1 MKNISQIRV
10 VLLTLCLTA
19 FSILPSWALIGP
31 YCESNIT
38 LLNGT
43 PVQMSFVQTGTN
55 DYVIVITSSSYKI
68 TAVNGYAHTSGNNTY
83 HYGAAGHYSI
93 SDDGYTATIPFTS
106 TSAPKLYNDIYIIFE
121 TIGEQKTGIFN
132 EQDISWSTPAS
143 CSIGGSSV
151 ARTYDGEEKMY
162 FLRDAWDWWNND
174 SPKFF
179 AYFWNSSTDEYA
191 WSGEATSITTTADSK
206 VVYGYTV
213 PEGTWDHVII
223 TRHPNTTT
231 VPTFNN
237 ADNKSNDITLEAT
250 TNLLTDWTVVGQTG
264 HSITWSNITLA
275 SKTVY
280 FDNRNV
286 TDWTTAYVRI
296 GHNSSNSA
304 WGPMTKVAGT
314 RNLYSQTTS
323 QWDYHTDFS
332 IANNYGW
339 TNNNNVYQPW
349 ENQWPGTGNTG
360 QMSAQTNYQKYGI
373 DRDAYICPTS
383 TSMSERSC
391 QYYKVNSSTSTNTFD
406 SNNQRVALPQYNVTA
421 TGTNC
426 TVTLVEYTADDF
438 STSRAITNNKVDP
451 TRYVGVTI
459 APNSGYQFSSIS
471 LTADSYEQHTAATG
485 TVYAIMAD
493 CEISVVCT
501 ASQYTITLD
510 NQSATTA
517 GTPSV
522 SVTYDANTNLTS
534 NISCPT
540 KTGFIFGGYYT
551 GTGGT
556 GTQLIASN
564 GAWLASVSGYTDG
577 EKKWQHA
584 DNLELKAYWIA
595 MPNKPSDPTYDLCQV
610 LPIFS
615 TYYAPRT
622 LSPTFGEW
630 GSGSAKTDITID
642 GVNVWQVIVGS
653 LYQGYFG
660 IEWGNLPFDVSGY
673 AGLHMD
679 IFTPSAQ
686 ELKIYP
692 INRNSAY
699 NGNEQEKYVTRTTSA
714 GSWTSINIPISE
726 YLAQGAVMTRNYQL
740 KVEGNR
746 GDLMLLTNIYYYKT
760 SACPAVPTPVE
771 QAKGIGTAQAQ
782 NALMYQDNNGNIAGR
797 ITNDSVDFYV
807 ATLGDQI
814 LYKVAT
820 THDHTMWG
828 DANPFLY
835 VLNGSNV
842 RVTEFQGT
850 RNGANTLATYEGTIP
865 GSVGSTQFDWN
876 LLVPLVGG
884 SHQWNGRA
892 LSDKMTYKRGYVN
905 IPNGDVTVPTMSG
918 ASLKSESVID
928 GDTTIVIS
936 GAADNSGQF
945 FYYFES
951 ADEGIA
957 HISLSNEFTIRTTT
971 DGHVLNMDCY
981 VVDFNGNMSAKQTVS
996 ISMPF
1001 NPNTNLALEKPSFAG
1016 GYATGFDASKANDK
1030 ENGATFGTRWGFPEG
1045 PSSDDWWWY
1054 VDLLDYYQLSEIQIW
1069 FEDAYPTAYVLQT
1082 CETLPDPVTDDTKWR
1097 TVYTGTSAPNHQG
1110 GAAVNDDTYKN
1121 SYPVDIPARY
1131 VRFRATACALSQWG
1145 TSIWDFRV
1153 YGSAVVA
1160 KDVTAPVITTYTVDD
1175 IVNGDELQLTLI
1187 ADDGSKVF
1195 RITDSNSNVYVKTA
1209 DASNHVVMDNIAYS
1223 YCTEYT
1229 FTVQAMDNAA
1239 NLSAAV
1245 TCRGSVA
1252 PAANL
1257 DLTRL
1262 DGVTA
1267 TASHYPA
1274 DGYSPAKAIDAD
1286 LDTYWASGGGV
1297 SYPSDEWLNIDLTRT
1312 WTISSVNVAW
1322 NNIDANNLYIEG
1334 SNDGVNY
1341 YILKHVKATPSY
1353 SVQPNPIVYETYS
1366 LESHIRVRHIRLR
1379 AVGLPAEM
1387 AIRDVQIF
1395 GACNEDYARPVMT
1408 MAELDEVH
1416 ITSSTAKAY
1425 IDVAA
1430 FDDVTLP
1437 QNIRYNVVFVAGGL
1451 ANRSN
1456 LTTTDGVLELT
1467 GLTEGTTYTIRI
1479 YAVDESGNVS
1489 ENYKELTF
1497 TVHINLY
1504 YLTSDGTG
1512 AGGVWEGALGNETSA
1527 ATRRFS
1533 TTAVDG
1539 IYRFAITVLDD
1550 NVQYRPYY
1558 AEDGTITYNS
1568 NFWSGA
1574 DNQVIGAHS
1583 GETIEVYAKDKNHFV
1598 SNFDELK
1605 VYGAAV
1611 GAATEGAALTMTYN
1625 GDHTFSW
1632 EGDVASGT
1640 NAFRIIVNNN
1650 HSGLTANSRIR
1661 IMDTDA
1667 NWNNASSWARA
1678 KLTFDMTTWT
1688 WTWEEATDPTQCS
1701 ADGGPGSGMVIPGDA
1716 AATKF
1721 TDGYTF
1727 SVKTGAPGHLLVSA
1741 SIKDD
1746 VSTNG
1751 AVYLNFHSQSGSRA
1765 IYAEECIISAGEP
1778 TMSVVNKDVTI
1789 PAAVASDPVLA
1800 LSVKFEIIGTG
1811 IAGEV
1816 RFTEIMYYNLEDGG
1830 CVDPTT
1836 DFFDIY
1842 HADDATGSQRTSFD
1856 GGNIVLPIRYFRH
1869 FDNNWTTIT
1878 VPFEV
1883 EKVVVYDETDD
1894 EEYPLFPRFHN
1905 NTKDVEGYYYLK
1917 TFDNWSTTSVA
1928 LKDFQASWKQLTVAT
1943 DYDGLKAGGD
1953 IDDAQEVWLSKN
1965 VKPAK
1970 NTPYSIKFPYADYY
1984 ATNWVIFYGSAFQT
1998 IASDFNGGTSITLT
2012 NDNYDYDQVK
2022 LQCNNTMHPTPALT
2036 NIYMIEEGR
2045 DLFTRRESQS
2055 VPAFEAYVIGT
2066 SQVQARFSVL
2076 RWSGETTAINSER
2089 PSTADEAGEIY
2100 TVSGM
2105 RLATFA
2111 NQEQMER
2118 YLNTFASGVYVVRVG
2133 TRINKV
2139 IVH

>member
-1 MKNISQIRV
+1 MKNITNFRLFLS
-10 VLLTLCLTA
+10 
-19 FSILPSWALIGP
+19 
-31 YCESNIT
+31 T
-38 LLNGT
+38 LL
-43 PVQMSFVQTGTN
+43 F
-55 DYVIVITSSSYKI
+55 
-68 TAVNGYAHTSGNNTY
+68 
-83 HYGAAGHYSI
+83 
-93 SDDGYTATIPFTS
+93 FFLS
-106 TSAPKLYNDIYIIFE
+106 TSAVQGQTSCGAYIPAAGDCGYDGSTYKILCPFGGTNIVSIQNPWGGGCGIYVIFSGEVTACSLGAGNYEARGGGLLMYMTNFESEETVVTVTAGGINHTFTVYNKNG
-121 TIGEQKTGIFN
+121 TSGGELGN
-132 EQDISWSTPAS
+132 
-143 CSIGGSSV
+143 
-151 ARTYDGEEKMY
+151 ARMYDGEEKMY
-162 FLRDAWDWWNND
+162 FLRDAWSWWND
-174 SPKFF
+174 GSPKFF
-179 AYFWNSSTDEYA
+179 AYFWNSSTGANA
-191 WSGEATSITTTADSK
+191 WSEAAAWAVQTTSGNKDVWA
-206 VVYGYTV
+206 YTV
-213 PEGTWDHVII
+213 PEGSWDNVII

-231 VPTFNN
+231 VPTFDN
-237 ADNKSNDITLEAT
+237 AYNKSNDITLEAT

-296 GHNSSNSA
+296 GHSSSNSA

-339 TNNNNVYQPW
+339 TNGNNIYQPW
-349 ENQWPGTGNTG
+349 EGQWSGTGNPG

-373 DRDAYICPTS
+373 DRDAYVCPSS
-383 TSMSERSC
+383 TSMLERNC

-426 TVTLVEYTADDF
+426 TVTLVEYTAVDF
-438 STSRAITNNKVDP
+438 STSRAITDNKVDP

-459 APNSGYQFSSIS
+459 TPNTGYEFSSIS
-471 LTADSYEQHTAATG
+471 LTADSYVQHTAATG
-485 TVYAIMAD
+485 SVTGKYAIMAD
-493 CEISVVCT
+493 CEITAVCT
-501 ASQYTITLD
+501 ASSYVVTLN

-522 SVTYDANTNLTS
+522 SVTYNENTNLTS
-534 NISCPT
+534 NITCPT

-551 GTGGT
+551 ETGGT

-577 EKKWQHA
+577 EKKWQHTG
-584 DNLELKAYWIA
+584 NLELKAYWMA
-595 MPNKPSDPTYDLCQV
+595 MPSKPTDPAYDLCQV

-615 TYYAPRT
+615 SYYNPRT

-642 GVNVWQVIVGS
+642 GVNVWEVIVGT
-653 LYQGYFG
+653 LYEGYFG
-660 IEWGNLPFDVSGY
+660 IEWGNMPFDVSVY
-673 AGLHMD
+673 TGLHMD

-699 NGNEQEKYVTRTTSA
+699 NGNEPEKYVTRTTSA

-746 GDLMLLTNIYYYKT
+746 GDLMLLTNIYYYK
-760 SACPAVPTPVE
+760 SSECPAVPTPVE

-797 ITNDSVDFYV
+797 ITNDSIDFYV

-1030 ENGATFGTRWGFPEG
+1030 ENGATFGTRWGFPEW
-1045 PSSDDWWWY
+1045 PSPANWWWY

-1069 FEDAYPTAYVLQT
+1069 FDDAYPTAYVLQT

-1097 TVYTGTSAPNHQG
+1097 TVYTGTSAPKHQG

-1121 SYPVDIPARY
+1121 SYLVDIPARY
-1131 VRFRATACALSQWG
+1131 VRFRATESGLPAWG

-1160 KDVTAPVITTYTVDD
+1160 KDVTAPVITTYIVDD

-1262 DGVTA
+1262 AGVTA
-1267 TASHYPA
+1267 TASHYP
-1274 DGYSPAKAIDAD
+1274 GGWEPAKAIDAD
-1286 LDTYWASGGGV
+1286 LNSYWAS
-1297 SYPSDEWLNIDLTRT
+1297 STPNPSGEWLNIDLTQT
-1312 WTISSVNVAW
+1312 WTISSINVGW
-1322 NNIDANNLYIEG
+1322 NNVEAKNLYIEG

-1366 LESHIRVRHIRLR
+1366 LESHIRVRHVRLR
-1379 AVGLPAEM
+1379 AVGLSAEM
-1387 AIRDVQIF
+1387 AIRDLQIF
-1395 GACNEDYARPVMT
+1395 GACDEDYALPVMT
-1408 MAELDEVH
+1408 MAELDKVVVVSAE
-1416 ITSSTAKAY
+1416 AKAD

-1430 FDDVTLP
+1430 YDDVTLP
-1437 QNIRYNVVFVAGGL
+1437 QNIRYNVEFIAGGL
-1451 ANRSN
+1451 ADRTN
-1456 LTTTDGVLELT
+1456 LTATDGVLELT
-1467 GLTEGTTYTIRI
+1467 GLTQGMTYTVRI
-1479 YAVDESGNVS
+1479 YAVDESGYVS

-1527 ATRRFS
+1527 AARRFS
-1533 TTAVDG
+1533 STAEEG
-1539 IYRFAITVLDD
+1539 IYHFTIAIPND
-1550 NVQYRPYY
+1550 NIEYRLYY
-1558 AEDGTITYNS
+1558 SEDGSITYNAAYWSHS
-1568 NFWSGA
+1568 N
-1574 DNQVIGAHS
+1574 NQIIGAHS
-1583 GETIEVYAKDKNHFV
+1583 GETNEVYAKDKDHFV

-1611 GAATEGAALTMTYN
+1611 NAATEGAALTMTYN

-1701 ADGGPGSGMVIPGDA
+1701 ADGGPGSGETYAGGTHFTAGYTYSIRKGGTGKIIVS
-1716 AATKF
+1716 AAT
-1721 TDGYTF
+1721 TDDGAAGRIYLIFHRNATDA
-1727 SVKTGAPGHLLVSA
+1727 SEYAIVELANGVK
-1741 SIKDD
+1741 SI
-1746 VSTNG
+1746 VNHEVT
-1751 AVYLNFHSQSGSRA
+1751 L
-1765 IYAEECIISAGEP
+1765 P
-1778 TMSVVNKDVTI
+1778 SVVANDEYAYI
-1789 PAAVASDPVLA
+1789 SI
-1800 LSVKFEIIGTG
+1800 KFEIGTD
-1811 IAGEV
+1811 V
-1816 RFTEIMYYNLEDGG
+1816 RFTEQILYSLKDGG
-1830 CVDPTT
+1830 CVDPATT
-1836 DFFDIY
+1836 YFDIY
-1842 HADDATGSQRTSFD
+1842 HWDDAPIDARTSFG

-1883 EKVVVYDETDD
+1883 EKVVVYDEDD
-1894 EEYPLFPRFHN
+1894 KVEYPLFPRFYN
-1905 NTKDVEGYYYLK
+1905 GTQDVEGYYYLK

-1943 DYDGLKAGGD
+1943 DKDGMTAGGD
-1953 IDDAQEVWLSKN
+1953 IDDAEEVWLSEN
-1965 VKPAK
+1965 VKPEK
-1970 NTPYSIKFPYADYY
+1970 NTPYVIKFPYADYY

-1998 IASDFNGGTSITLT
+1998 IASDFNGGTSIKLT
-2012 NDNYDYDQVK
+2012 DDTYDYNQVK
-2022 LQCNNTMHPTPALT
+2022 LQCNNTMHPSPVLT
-2036 NIYMIEEGR
+2036 NIYMIEEGE
-2045 DLFTRRESQS
+2045 DLFTRRESQA

-2118 YLNTFASGVYVVRVG
+2118 CLNTFASGVYVVRVG